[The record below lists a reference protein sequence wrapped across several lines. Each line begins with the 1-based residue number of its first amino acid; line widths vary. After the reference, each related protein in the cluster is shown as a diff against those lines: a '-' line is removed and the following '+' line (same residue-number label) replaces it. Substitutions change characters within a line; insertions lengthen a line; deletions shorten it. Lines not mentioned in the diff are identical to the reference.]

1 MYAHN
6 NQPSVRR
13 QLMLTAL
20 ALWMVL
26 PIAPVLAQR
35 NQDVDYHVK
44 EDNQRLEMVVN
55 SSRIMYMDEDIPRV
69 LVNNKEVIH
78 VVPLSPTQVQVSALK
93 PGVTQVNLWDKEGNV
108 RSVDVIVSPD
118 ARQLEMVLRSE
129 FPTAAIRVRPM
140 ESSVILAGYVDR
152 PEVIGPIVAI
162 AENFY
167 PKIINNISVG
177 GVQQVALHTKVMEV
191 SRTKLRSLGFDF
203 AWRSGGDFI
212 IDSAAGLISNA
223 STATNVVGTGA
234 DTIRFGIVG
243 DNSRFDGFIDALR
256 RNEIVK
262 ILAEPTLVTISG
274 RPASFQEGGEFPII
288 VAQGIGA
295 NSVEFKQFGTR
306 IDFVPIVL
314 GNGNIRLE
322 CRPQV
327 SEIDNSRGVDLGGF
341 VVPGL
346 RTRWVDTAAEMQS
359 GQTLALAGLIQTRM
373 ESSNRGLPWLADLPF
388 TGALFRRTREE
399 ANEIELLVTVRP
411 ELVMA
416 MDPDQVPAAGP
427 GEQTVSPN
435 DVDLGFRG
443 YLEVPRCCPQPRCT
457 NSGGQPVGPAMGM
470 PMMGDGSMVPMMEG
484 TPQPAMEAGAGMMS
498 GSQGAF
504 APSMGA
510 FAPGMPQTPSM
521 PYAAAPTASP
531 YPPADAGYPASAPT
545 IGAPGPAGNVPTA
558 EAADTV
564 STPEM
569 FGPSGYDNLDY

>member
-6 NQPSVRR
+6 NQRTLRR

-20 ALWMVL
+20 ALSMVI
-26 PIAPVLAQR
+26 PISPALAQR
-35 NQDVDYHVK
+35 NHDVDFHVK

-55 SSRIMYMDEDIPRV
+55 SSRIMFMDDDIPRV
-69 LVNNKEVIH
+69 LVNNKEVVH

-93 PGVTQVNLWDKEGNV
+93 PGVTQVNLWDKDGNV
-108 RSVDVIVSPD
+108 RSVDVIVMPD

-129 FPTAAIRVRPM
+129 FPNAAIRVRPM

-167 PKIINNISVG
+167 PKVINNISVG

-203 AWRSGGDFI
+203 SLSNGQDFI
-212 IDSAAGLISNA
+212 IDSAAGLINTVS
-223 STATNVVGTGA
+223 SATNTVGTGA
-234 DTIRFGIVG
+234 ETIRFGIV
-243 DNSRFDGFIDALR
+243 NNNTRFEGFIDALR

-322 CRPQV
+322 VRPQV
-327 SEIDNSRGVDLGGF
+327 SEIDNSRGVDLGGV

-346 RTRWVDTAAEMQS
+346 RTRWVDTAAEMRS
-359 GQTLALAGLIQTRM
+359 GQTLALAGLIQTRT
-373 ESSNRGLPWLADLPF
+373 EAANRGLPWLADLPF
-388 TGALFRRTREE
+388 TGVLFRRTREE
-399 ANEIELLVTVRP
+399 VNEIELLVMVRP
-411 ELVMA
+411 ELVLA
-416 MDPDQVPAAGP
+416 MDPEQVPPMGP
-427 GEQTVSPN
+427 GEHTVQPN
-435 DVDLGFRG
+435 DVDMGFRG
-443 YLEVPRCCPQPRCT
+443 YTEVPRCCPEPRCT
-457 NSGGQPVGPAMGM
+457 DAGGQPLAPTMGTPM
-470 PMMGDGSMVPMMEG
+470 TGSPMMTPMVGG
-484 TPQPAMEAGAGMMS
+484 TPTPGMETTSGMFL
-498 GSQGAF
+498 A
-504 APSMGA
+504 
-510 FAPGMPQTPSM
+510 APG
-521 PYAAAPTASP
+521 AAAPGTTQPPFSPNGYQGSPAGSP
-531 YPPADAGYPASAPT
+531 YPPANAGFPAGPQIIDTA
-545 IGAPGPAGNVPTA
+545 APGNNFPTS
-558 EAADTV
+558 EAADAA

>member
-1 MYAHN
+1 
-6 NQPSVRR
+6 
-13 QLMLTAL
+13 
-20 ALWMVL
+20 MVV
-26 PIAPVLAQR
+26 PISPVLAQR
-35 NQDVDYHVK
+35 NQDVDFHVK
-44 EDNQRLEMVVN
+44 EDSQRLEMVVN

-69 LVNNKEVIH
+69 LVNNKDVVH

-93 PGVTQVNLWDKEGNV
+93 PGVTQVNLWDKDGNV
-108 RSVDVIVSPD
+108 RNVDVIVIPD

-129 FPTAAIRVRPM
+129 FPNAAVRVRPM
-140 ESSVILAGYVDR
+140 ENSVILAGYVDR

-203 AWRSGGDFI
+203 SWRSGQDFV
-212 IDSAAGLISNA
+212 IDSASGLISAA
-223 STATNVVGTGA
+223 STASNTVGTGA
-234 DTIRFGIVG
+234 QTVRFGIVG
-243 DNSRFDGFIDALR
+243 DNSRFDGFIDALQR
-256 RNEIVK
+256 KEIVK

-322 CRPQV
+322 VRPQV
-327 SEIDNSRGVDLGGF
+327 SEIDNSRGVDLGGI

-346 RTRWVDTAAEMQS
+346 RTRWVDTAAEMRS
-359 GQTLALAGLIQTRM
+359 GQTLALAGLIQTRT

-388 TGALFRRTREE
+388 TGVLFRRVREE
-399 ANEIELLVTVRP
+399 VNEIELLVTVRP

-416 MDPDQVPAAGP
+416 MDPEQVPAYGP

-435 DVDLGFRG
+435 DVDMGFRG

-457 NSGGQPVGPAMGM
+457 NSGGQPMDPTMGM
-470 PMMGDGSMVPMMEG
+470 PMTGGPGMEPMVEGNPLPSMP
-484 TPQPAMEAGAGMMS
+484 MS
-498 GSQGAF
+498 GNAMPGPAD
-504 APSMGA
+504 GA
-510 FAPGMPQTPSM
+510 FAPGTPQN
-521 PYAAAPTASP
+521 PYAPYQSVPAGSP
-531 YPPADAGYPASAPT
+531 YPPADAGFAANVPMTDAT
-545 IGAPGPAGNVPTA
+545 APGGNFPTA
-558 EAADTV
+558 EAADTA